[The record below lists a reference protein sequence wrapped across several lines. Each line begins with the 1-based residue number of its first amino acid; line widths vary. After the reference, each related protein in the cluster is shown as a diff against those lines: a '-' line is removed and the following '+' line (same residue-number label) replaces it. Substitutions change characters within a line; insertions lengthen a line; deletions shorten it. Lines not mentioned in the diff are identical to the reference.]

1 MTQEQFINNYKYLR
15 LNFEVI
21 DNHVKLIN
29 APLEMSEALKQLP
42 DIEERMLSH
51 WDKKQK
57 IKIQEA
63 TRILREALHNPDALD
78 AIKERAAIR
87 WSNGLSDSLFNA
99 VLCNL
104 KPLNENAER
113 DSKGN
118 IILKPQTDWEA
129 ELRKFEA

>member
-1 MTQEQFINNYKYLR
+1 
-15 LNFEVI
+15 
-21 DNHVKLIN
+21 
-29 APLEMSEALKQLP
+29 MSETTLNMNL
-42 DIEERMLSH
+42 LSQVTNGFWH
-51 WDKKQK
+51 YYEVRNSQAKEDTDELVPIKEKSVSFSFYRQDKFQ
-57 IKIQEA
+57 A
-63 TRILREALHNPDALD
+63 ARRILREALHNPDALD

>member
-1 MTQEQFINNYKYLR
+1 MKTTLDTALISRMTGGLWHDKSEKS
-15 LNFEVI
+15 
-21 DNHVKLIN
+21 
-29 APLEMSEALKQLP
+29 APIKEKSVSFSFYRQ
-42 DIEERMLSH
+42 D
-51 WDKKQK
+51 
-57 IKIQEA
+57 KIQEA